1 MGAVGMRLRD
11 VEAGIE
17 GAESGEAL
25 WAVFSG
31 YFRGTEVDRVSY
43 LHLPPLGAPDVRR
56 PRLKAEGF
64 PEELVARYIEE
75 RHYRDNPVVAAARE
89 RLEPVYWEDAIA
101 TAGLSAR
108 ERAFVDMY
116 RGAALGSGVAIPV
129 YGPNSRD
136 GQCGL
141 GFIPG
146 VRRLVPEVLREF
158 QWVCQLA
165 HLRYCAIVI
174 ATLGPPPRLSGREV
188 EVLGWVACGKSNSL
202 IGDILGI
209 SAHTV
214 DAHMRRICLKLG
226 VSDRISAAVRGIGV
240 GLIHAA
246 S

>member
-1 MGAVGMRLRD
+1 MRLRD
-11 VEAGIE
+11 FEAGVEA
-17 GAESGEAL
+17 AASGEAL
-25 WAVFSG
+25 WAAFSG
-31 YFRGTEVDRVSY
+31 YFRGTQVERVSY

-56 PRLKAEGF
+56 PQLKTEGF

-89 RLEPVYWEDAIA
+89 RLEPVYWEDAVA
-101 TAGLSAR
+101 AAGLSER
-108 ERAFVDMY
+108 ERAFVETY
-116 RGAALGSGVAIPV
+116 RSAGLGSGVGIPV
-129 YGPNSRD
+129 YGPHGRD

-141 GFIPG
+141 GFAPA
-146 VRRLVPEVLREF
+146 VRRLRPEVLHEF

-165 HLRYCAIVI
+165 HLRYCAILI
-174 ATLGPPPRLSGREV
+174 PALGPPPRLSQREV

-209 SAHTV
+209 SSHTV
-214 DAHMRRICLKLG
+214 DAHLRRICLKLG
-226 VSDRISAAVRGIGV
+226 VSDRISATVRGIGV